1 MRVQKAL
8 RDLSIPKHYRRF
20 SKPAKLIIWSL
31 CHLALASCQTKQKTM
46 ERFDWS
52 QTLTAPKGYPCI
64 IIKGGLSSSIPNEQG
79 AGFGLWAG
87 GTTNAGWGRV
97 GGVVTSSLKAI
108 PDSLQITWYSVL
120 EEKFYTGSFQL
131 PSDKIKELF
140 KTGFFDHELNRQET
154 FGKIIVGMAP
164 GGIVAV
170 WLLSGQVEVEVG
182 RFQATE
188 IQLKPEDVHGDA
200 KVVFRKTYIQAIYEE
215 DVIAQGPIPFGLW
228 DSYRIKHSWRHKMD
242 FPHNFKN
249 TESYLSMYNGEKEHL
264 YVQEPSHQD
273 FKKRA
278 LPQDMRLLWTDD
290 KGGLWGAE
298 VYFDEAE
305 LFKAFGEILKK
316 DPEQNIEIV
325 FTPDATNTAFTVML
339 QSKTEEIDLP
349 KTKVKPYARTR

>member
-1 MRVQKAL
+1 MNFK
-8 RDLSIPKHYRRF
+8 K
-20 SKPAKLIIWSL
+20 KLIIWSL
-31 CHLALASCQTKQKTM
+31 CNLALASCQNKKEKM
-46 ERFDWS
+46 ERFNWS
-52 QTLTAPKGYPCI
+52 QTLCAPKGYPAL
-64 IIKGGLSSSIPNEQG
+64 IIKGSLSNSNPKENG
-79 AGFGLWAG
+79 ASFGLWAG
-87 GTTNAGWGRV
+87 TTSNCGWGRS
-97 GGVVTSSLKAI
+97 GRGVTSSLKAI

-120 EEKFYTGSFQL
+120 EEKFYTGHFQL
-131 PSDKIKELF
+131 PQKNMEELF
-140 KTGFFDHELNRQET
+140 KNGFYDHRLKKRET
-154 FGKIIVGMAP
+154 YNEIIVGMAP
-164 GGIVAV
+164 GGIAAV

-182 RFQATE
+182 RFQAVETV
-188 IQLKPEDVHGDA
+188 ITPKDVNSEM
-200 KVVFRKTYIQAIYEE
+200 QAIFDPEYIEAVFSDNNLSKKE
-215 DVIAQGPIPFGLW
+215 IPFGLW
-228 DSYRIKHSWRHKMD
+228 DNYRIKHSWRHKMD

-325 FTPDATNTAFTVML
+325 FTPNAANTAFTVML